1 MKSFLL
7 ILLIGLTSVVQGQI
21 KIDSF
26 FTLTGSADTYFRTN
40 LNSTNDAGNGGTVAP
55 PTSFANL
62 PGFAVGMF
70 NLIGKYETK
79 KSGFVADLVFG
90 PRGKDAVFNS
100 QGSLN
105 IVNQAYAYYK
115 PTEKLTLT
123 LGKFNTFVGY
133 EVISPV
139 LNYHYS
145 TSYMFSY
152 GPFSH
157 AGLKVN
163 YDLGKGFGAMI
174 GVFNPTDFT
183 DFNPNGTY
191 YAGAQL
197 SYVFEKGAVYL
208 NTLMDDDFMQLDL
221 TTTFAISDDL
231 SLGLNATNATD
242 NFYGAA
248 IYANYKTSESLSF
261 GIRSEYFKDNGLGLL
276 DLEEPSSTGNDV
288 LDLTVSANITLGN
301 LRIIPEYRM
310 DMFSAELVTPDF
322 SKADRS
328 DKLSSLLIAA
338 VYSF

>member
-1 MKSFLL
+1 MRS
-7 ILLIGLTSVVQGQI
+7 ILLFLFIGLTSIVNGQI
-21 KIDSF
+21 KLDSF
-26 FTLTGSADTYFRTN
+26 FTLTGSADTYFRAN
-40 LNSTNDAGNGGTVAP
+40 LNSTNDAENGGTLAP

-100 QGSLN
+100 PGSLN

-115 PTEKLTLT
+115 PTDKLTFT

-152 GPFSH
+152 GPFNH
-157 AGLKVN
+157 AGFKIN
-163 YDLGKGFGAMI
+163 YDLGKGFGAMV

-191 YAGAQL
+191 LAGAQL
-197 SYVFEKGAVYL
+197 SYAFEKGAVYL
-208 NTLMDDDFMQLDL
+208 NTLMDGDFMQLDL
-221 TTTFAISDDL
+221 TTTYAASDNL
-231 SLGLNATNATD
+231 NLGLNATNASD

-276 DLEEPSSTGNDV
+276 DMEEPASTENDV
-288 LDLTVSANITLGN
+288 LDLTLSANIKLGN
-301 LRIIPEYRM
+301 LRIIPEFRM
-310 DMFSAELVTPDF
+310 DMFSADLVVPDF
-322 SKADRS
+322 TKVDRK
-328 DKLSSLLIAA
+328 DKLSSFLLAA
-338 VYSF
+338 VYAF

>member
-1 MKSFLL
+1 MKTFLL
-7 ILLIGLTSVVQGQI
+7 PLFICCLFVCQAQI

-26 FTLTGSADTYFRTN
+26 FTLSGSADTYFRAN
-40 LNSTNDAGNGGTVAP
+40 LNTTNDIGNGGTVAP

-70 NLIGKYETK
+70 NLVGKYETSK
-79 KSGFVADLVFG
+79 TGFVADLVFG

-100 QGSLN
+100 EGSLN

-157 AGLKVN
+157 AGLKIN
-163 YDLGKGFGAMI
+163 YDLGKGFGAML
-174 GVFNPTDFT
+174 GVFNPTDYT
-183 DFNPNGTY
+183 DFNPDGTF
-191 YAGAQL
+191 YAGGQL
-197 SYVFEKGAVYL
+197 SYAFEKGAIYL
-208 NTLMDDDFMQLDL
+208 NSLMYDDFMQLDL
-221 TTTFAISDDL
+221 TTTFSVSDKL
-231 SLGLNATNATD
+231 NLGLNATNASD
-242 NFYGAA
+242 NFYGTAL
-248 IYANYKTSESLSF
+248 YANYSTSESLSF
-261 GIRSEYFKDNGLGLL
+261 GIRSEYFKDNGLRIL
-276 DLEEPSSTGNDV
+276 DTEEPLSTGNDV

-310 DMFSAELVTPDF
+310 DMFSTDLVIPDLT
-322 SKADRS
+322 KADRT
-328 DKLSSLLIAA
+328 DKLSSLLLAA